1 MKRLSCIILFLTAAA
16 LGAAGPDDKVV
27 QVELKK
33 LAGDWECT
41 GGELKEEKL
50 PEAGYKG
57 MTMTIKDD
65 TFKIQFQGKVI
76 DEGTVKVDPTKS
88 PKVIDLFSTKEKQRR
103 LIGIY
108 KLDGDKLLVC
118 YDAGNEPPKEFA
130 TKKDSFLTLMT
141 YQRKK

>member
-16 LGAAGPDDKVV
+16 LGAAKPDDKAA
-27 QVELKK
+27 QEELKK

-57 MTMTIKDD
+57 MIMSIKDD

-76 DEGTVKVDPTKS
+76 DEGTVKIDPTSS
-88 PKVIDLFSTKEKQRR
+88 PKTMDLLSSKTKQPRFR
-103 LIGIY
+103 GIY
-108 KLDGDKLLVC
+108 KLDGDKLVIC
-118 YDAGNEPPKEFA
+118 YDAGNERPKDFA
-130 TKKDSFLTLMT
+130 TKKDTFLTLTT